1 MNLSNGAFQD
11 WTATTS
17 ELKFTPLST
26 TSQPT
31 AKEIDRL
38 KKEATAAAIDFE
50 SWRGG
55 GNHGHLHLVI
65 NPALYNNFTNGA
77 PAFDIPN
84 APDGNGPHI
93 GGQASAA
100 LIAQRQAQ
108 FKQNAE
114 DFKKYNMVK
123 QALKRALLTA
133 VPEIYIK
140 PLSHR
145 FVAYANVTPLQI
157 LEHLEVHYGTITR
170 ADLDENEKDMKTQ
183 WNPHTH
189 PVAHLWTQIK
199 QAQDFAP
206 ATDAILE
213 PAALRSAI
221 NNVKNTN
228 EFDDDVKKFEARPAI
243 QQTLANFTSD
253 IQAAYN
259 LWERNKLK
267 STNQDAGYH
276 GANAATTPTGTNN
289 GKSTTK
295 NTLLCDHYCWTHGLG
310 YDPEHTS
317 ATCRFKATGHK
328 DDATRHNKLGGNT
341 NIRRMQGE
349 RTIYERTYRNN
360 RTNTTATQEARN
372 PA

>member
-1 MNLSNGAFQD
+1 MNLSNGAFQE

-31 AKEIDRL
+31 PKEIDRL

-77 PAFDIPN
+77 PPFIIPT
-84 APDGNGPHI
+84 APDGNGPLL
-93 GGQASAA
+93 GGQAGAA

-157 LEHLEVHYGTITR
+157 LEHLETHYGTITR

-221 NNVKNTN
+221 NNVKNTK
-228 EFDDDVKKFEARPAI
+228 EFDDDVKKFEARPAN
-243 QQTLANFTSD
+243 QQTLANFTTD
-253 IQAAYN
+253 IQTAYN
-259 LWERNKLK
+259 LWERTKLK
-267 STNQDAGYH
+267 STTQDAGYH
-276 GANAATTPTGTNN
+276 GANSAATTTGT
-289 GKSTTK
+289 TK
-295 NTLLCDHYCWTHGLG
+295 GTSDKDYTLCDHYCWTHGLG
-310 YDPEHTS
+310 YDPAHTS
-317 ATCRFKATGHK
+317 ATCKFKATGHK
-328 DDATRHNKLGGNT
+328 DEATRHNKLGGNT
-341 NIRRMQGE
+341 NIRRIRGE
-349 RTIYERTYRNN
+349 RTIYKNN
-360 RTNTTATQEARN
+360 KSNITGTQEN
-372 PA
+372 GNSE